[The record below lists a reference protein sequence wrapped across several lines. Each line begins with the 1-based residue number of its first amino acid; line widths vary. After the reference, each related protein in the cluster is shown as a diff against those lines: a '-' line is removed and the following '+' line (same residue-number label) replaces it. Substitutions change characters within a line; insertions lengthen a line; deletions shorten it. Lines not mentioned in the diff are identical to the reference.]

1 MSDAIYGVNDG
12 LGAVFGIVS
21 GMAGYTGGGEIVLVT
36 GLAGALASALS
47 MGASAY
53 LAAKSQ
59 REVHEGEIAREKAEI
74 EQNPD
79 SARLRFRGGL
89 PLDSPGGAT

>member
-1 MSDAIYGVNDG
+1 
-12 LGAVFGIVS
+12 
-21 GMAGYTGGGEIVLVT
+21 
-36 GLAGALASALS
+36 